1 MKVLVESGKRIP
13 VNTPV
18 PLTKQRYA
26 ETFQLVHSL
35 SHEYESMLSAMV
47 ELLACYSTG
56 AFSLL
61 DIGPAKGIFT
71 RNFLLQAKV
80 KPGYY
85 TAFEPNADHFHYLH
99 DNVQGL
105 SSRLQLSP
113 EPFTPETVLQPQWDI
128 ILMSHS
134 IYWLQPARPHIKAAM
149 KGLNESG
156 VLVMFVQLPSALR
169 LLHHPFKAL
178 LPSSAL
184 PLNQHYCTCDLLA
197 DLNDLGLHAEETL
210 LPGYLDLTEIWDSEK
225 DLLELGCFMLSTE
238 LSQQP
243 KAVQQKLLYYIR
255 ANTLQLKGK
264 KLFNQPSSLVTIRQG
279 SQERTHPAKSSHCEA
294 IP

>member
-1 MKVLVESGKRIP
+1 MNVLVESGKRIL

-26 ETFQLVHSL
+26 ETFQLLHSL
-35 SHEYESMLSAMV
+35 SHEYEFMVSAMV
-47 ELLACYSTG
+47 KLLACYSSR

-71 RNFLLQAKV
+71 RNFLLQAEV
-80 KPGYY
+80 KPDFYG
-85 TAFEPNADHFHYLH
+85 AFEPNVDHFHYLH

-105 SSRLQLSP
+105 TGRLQLNP
-113 EPFTPETVLQPQWDI
+113 EPFTPETVLQAQWDI
-128 ILMSHS
+128 VLMSHS
-134 IYWLQPARPHIKAAM
+134 IYWLQPAQPHIEAAM
-149 KGLNESG
+149 KGLNKSG
-156 VLVMFVQLPSALR
+156 VLVLFIQLPSALR

-178 LPSSAL
+178 VPASAL
-184 PLNQHYCTCDLLA
+184 PLNQHYCTCDLMS

-225 DLLELGCFMLSTE
+225 DLLELGCFILSTE

-243 KAVQQKLLYYIR
+243 KALQQELLYYIR
-255 ANTLQLKGK
+255 ANTLQLKEK
-264 KLFNQPSSLVTIRQG
+264 KLFNQPSSLVTIRQD
-279 SQERTHPAKSSHCEA
+279 SQDRTPLSKSSHYEA